1 MHLIFAGK
9 GDITKHVILWLA
21 LYSRWTGLIQGLTY
35 KAFYNE
41 LPVGFFIRVEPNT
54 SAQREG
60 ILATVQLNARGRASG
75 MLGVHLLKIHGSY
88 LKIN

>member
-1 MHLIFAGK
+1 M
-9 GDITKHVILWLA
+9 ILWLA